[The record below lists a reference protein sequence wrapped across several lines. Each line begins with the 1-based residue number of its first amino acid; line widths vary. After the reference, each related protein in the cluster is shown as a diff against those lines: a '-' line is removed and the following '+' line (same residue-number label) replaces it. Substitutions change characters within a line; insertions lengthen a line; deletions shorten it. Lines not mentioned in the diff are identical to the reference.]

1 MDANE
6 LIELEQGGWEA
17 LSTEG
22 AASGFY
28 DEVLAAEPLML
39 LPGGMVI
46 DDRQTVVD
54 SMGGPPWDDVHLE
67 EMRVIQ
73 LGADAAV
80 VAYGA
85 EARRGETEVS
95 SLFNST
101 YRREG
106 GAWRLVVHQQTP
118 R

>member
-1 MDANE
+1 M
-6 LIELEQGGWEA
+6 
-17 LSTEG
+17 
-22 AASGFY
+22 
-28 DEVLAAEPLML
+28 
-39 LPGGMVI
+39 
-46 DDRQTVVD
+46 
-54 SMGGPPWDDVHLE
+54 
-67 EMRVIQ
+67 IQ

-95 SLFNST
+95 SLFNSS
-101 YRREG
+101 YRRED